1 MVQSMNH
8 LRLTLPTEV
17 LEAPD
22 LTTQLIYAH
31 VYLQHTLRT
40 LYRQSCD
47 SAAPLNGSCVD
58 LQQLIVDLSSH
69 GIRLDPVLVQQLQV
83 FEQLWDSFLEHTN
96 LSEYNQL
103 LEQMPY
109 ENRFGYADTLHPNP
123 VVREA
128 WLTIPATRFG
138 EVFKDVY
145 TALHHCMS
153 VTETKSCPQ

>member
-8 LRLTLPTEV
+8 LGLMLPTEV

-22 LTTQLIYAH
+22 LTTQLIYA
-31 VYLQHTLRT
+31 YASLQHTLRT
-40 LYRQSCD
+40 LYRQRCGC
-47 SAAPLNGSCVD
+47 AAPLNGSEVD
-58 LQQLIVDLSSH
+58 LQQLVVDLSSH

-83 FEQLWDSFLEHTN
+83 FERLWDSFLEHLN

-109 ENRFGYADTLHPNP
+109 ENRFGYADTLQPNP

-128 WLTIPATRFG
+128 WLTTPDIRFC
-138 EVFKDVY
+138 EAFKDVY

-153 VTETKSCPQ
+153 VGETKPCPQ

>member
-1 MVQSMNH
+1 MAQSVTPSG
-8 LRLTLPTEV
+8 LTLPTEV

-22 LTTQLIYAH
+22 LTTRLIYAH
-31 VYLQHTLRT
+31 TSLQHTLRT
-40 LYRQSCD
+40 LYRQRCGC
-47 SAAPLNGSCVD
+47 AAPLNGSEVD
-58 LQQLIVDLSSH
+58 LQQLVVDLSAH

-83 FEQLWDSFLEHTN
+83 FERLWDSFLEHLN

-128 WLTIPATRFG
+128 WLTIPATRFC
-138 EVFKDVY
+138 EAFKDVY

-153 VTETKSCPQ
+153 VRETKPCPQ